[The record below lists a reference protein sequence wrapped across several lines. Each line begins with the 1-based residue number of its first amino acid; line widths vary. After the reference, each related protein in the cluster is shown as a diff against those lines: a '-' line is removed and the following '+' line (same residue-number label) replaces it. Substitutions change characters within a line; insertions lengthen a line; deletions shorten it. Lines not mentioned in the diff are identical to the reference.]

1 MQYIRTTRAPFALLA
16 LSAALACSPGDDNR
30 ADSAL
35 ATDTALNRDINL
47 AGADTAAQPALTDVP
62 AAPAAGNTPTTT
74 ATRPAATRPTT
85 AASRPSTTTRRPST
99 TASRTATSGS
109 GAATS
114 GSAASGGGSAGASST
129 INAGYTVNAR
139 SNQRVCT
146 NAINVGDTFT
156 ATVYET
162 VSGTGTASI
171 PNGATVTLRVT
182 QVSRGENVRDD
193 AVLATDV
200 QSITING
207 RTYTPDA
214 TVTYANVDQQR
225 ASSRGNDAKKV
236 IGGAVIGA
244 VAGQV
249 LGKDTRS
256 TVTGAAAGAAA
267 GTAAAVATANKT
279 GCINSGARIQF
290 RIDES
295 MVVRS

>member
-1 MQYIRTTRAPFALLA
+1 MQYIRSTRAPFALLA
-16 LSAALACSPGDDNR
+16 LSAVIACSRGDDNR

-47 AGADTAAQPALTDVP
+47 AGADTAAQPQLTDVP
-62 AAPAAGNTPTTT
+62 AT
-74 ATRPAATRPTT
+74 PAATPSTSRP
-85 AASRPSTTTRRPST
+85 AASRPTTSSSRPST
-99 TASRTATSGS
+99 SSSRPSTPSKPSTSSGGSSSSGSSASGS
-109 GAATS
+109 GT
-114 GSAASGGGSAGASST
+114 SAANST
-129 INAGYTVNAR
+129 VNAGYTVNAR
-139 SNQRVCT
+139 SNQKVCT
-146 NAINVGDTFT
+146 NAIKVGDTFT

-214 TVTYANVDQQR
+214 TVTYANVDQVR
-225 ASSRGNDAKKV
+225 ASSKSNDAKKV
-236 IGGAVIGA
+236 IGGAIIGA

-249 LGKDTRS
+249 LGKDTKS

-267 GTAAAVATANKT
+267 GTAAAVATANKN

-295 MVVRS
+295 MIVRSE

>member
-16 LSAALACSPGDDNR
+16 LSAVIACSRGDDNR

-47 AGADTAAQPALTDVP
+47 AGTDTAAQPQLTDVP
-62 AAPAAGNTPTTT
+62 AASSTPTPS
-74 ATRPAATRPTT
+74 ASRPATSRPTT
-85 AASRPSTTTRRPST
+85 SGSRPSTTTSRPST
-99 TASRTATSGS
+99 TTSRPSTSSSGSSSSGSSASGS
-109 GAATS
+109 GSS
-114 GSAASGGGSAGASST
+114 GT
-129 INAGYTVNAR
+129 TTVNAGYTVNAR
-139 SNQRVCT
+139 SNQKVCT
-146 NAINVGDTFT
+146 NTIKVGDTFT

-171 PNGATVTLRVT
+171 PEGATVTLRVT
-182 QVSRGENVRDD
+182 QVSRGENVKDD

-214 TVTYANVDQQR
+214 TVTYANVDQVR
-225 ASSRGNDAKKV
+225 ASSKSNDAKKV
-236 IGGAVIGA
+236 IGGAIIGA

-249 LGKDTRS
+249 LGKDTKS

-267 GTAAAVATANKT
+267 GTGAAIATANKN

-295 MVVRS
+295 MTLRSE

>member
-1 MQYIRTTRAPFALLA
+1 MQYIRSTRAPFALLA
-16 LSAALACSPGDDNR
+16 LSAVVACSNGDNDR
-30 ADSAL
+30 DDSAL
-35 ATDTALNRDINL
+35 ATDTAALNRDINL

-62 AAPAAGNTPTTT
+62 AAGAGTTPSTS
-74 ATRPAATRPTT
+74 ASRPAASRPTT
-85 AASRPSTTTRRPST
+85 SGSRPSTTTSRPST
-99 TASRTATSGS
+99 SASRPTTSS
-109 GAATS
+109 GGASS
-114 GSAASGGGSAGASST
+114 GSASSGTSESGRT

-139 SNQRVCT
+139 SNQKVCT
-146 NAINVGDTFT
+146 NTIKVGDTFT

-171 PNGATVTLRVT
+171 PEGATVTLRVT
-182 QVSRGENVRDD
+182 RVERGENINDD

-207 RTYTPDA
+207 RTYTPSS
-214 TVTYANVDQQR
+214 TVTYAKVDQER

-267 GTAAAVATANKT
+267 GTAAAVATANRI
-279 GCINSGARIQF
+279 GCIASGARIQV
-290 RIDES
+290 RVDES

>member
-1 MQYIRTTRAPFALLA
+1 MQYIRSTRAPIALLA
-16 LSAALACSPGDDNR
+16 LSTVIACAGGDNG

-62 AAPAAGNTPTTT
+62 AAGAGTTPSTSASQPAAS
-74 ATRPAATRPTT
+74 RPTT
-85 AASRPSTTTRRPST
+85 SASRPSTTTRRPST
-99 TASRTATSGS
+99 TPSRPATSSGGSSASGSSASGS
-109 GAATS
+109 GST
-114 GSAASGGGSAGASST
+114 GSSST

-207 RTYTPDA
+207 RTYTPSA
-214 TVTYANVDQQR
+214 TVTFANVDQER

-267 GTAAAVATANKT
+267 GTAAAVATANKN

>member
-1 MQYIRTTRAPFALLA
+1 MQYIRSTRAPIALLA
-16 LSAALACSPGDDNR
+16 LSAAIACSNGDDR

-62 AAPAAGNTPTTT
+62 AAGAGTTPSTS
-74 ATRPAATRPTT
+74 APRPAATRPTT
-85 AASRPSTTTRRPST
+85 SASRPSTTTSRPST
-99 TASRTATSGS
+99 TTTRPSTSSSGS
-109 GAATS
+109 SSS
-114 GSAASGGGSAGASST
+114 GSTGASST

-139 SNQRVCT
+139 SDRKVCT
-146 NAINVGDTFT
+146 NTINVGDTFT
-156 ATVYET
+156 ATVYEGT
-162 VSGTGTASI
+162 GTGTASI
-171 PNGATVTLRVT
+171 PAGATVTLRVT
-182 QVSRGENVRDD
+182 QVSKGENVRDD
-193 AVLATDV
+193 AVLATTV

-207 RTYTPDA
+207 RTYTPSA

-267 GTAAAVATANKT
+267 GTAAAVATADKI
-279 GCINSGARIQF
+279 GCINTGARITF

>member
-1 MQYIRTTRAPFALLA
+1 MQYIRSTRAPIALLA
-16 LSAALACSPGDDNR
+16 LSAAIACSTGDDDR

-35 ATDTALNRDINL
+35 ATDTALSRDINL
-47 AGADTAAQPALTDVP
+47 AGTDTAAQPALTDVP
-62 AAPAAGNTPTTT
+62 AAGTTPAPST
-74 ATRPAATRPTT
+74 TRPAASRPTT
-85 AASRPSTTTRRPST
+85 SGSRPSTTTSRPST
-99 TASRTATSGS
+99 TTSRPSTSSGSSASGS
-109 GAATS
+109 GSS
-114 GSAASGGGSAGASST
+114 GSSST

-139 SNQRVCT
+139 SNQRVCSNT
-146 NAINVGDTFT
+146 IKVGDTFT

-214 TVTYANVDQQR
+214 TVTYANVDQER
-225 ASSRGNDAKKV
+225 ASSKGNDAKKV

-267 GTAAAVATANKT
+267 GTAAAVATANRN

-295 MVVRS
+295 MIVRS

>member
-1 MQYIRTTRAPFALLA
+1 MQYIRSTRAPFALLA
-16 LSAALACSPGDDNR
+16 LSAVLACSRGDDNR

-47 AGADTAAQPALTDVP
+47 AGTDTAAQPQLTDVP
-62 AAPAAGNTPTTT
+62 ATPAPTPS
-74 ATRPAATRPTT
+74 
-85 AASRPSTTTRRPST
+85 ASRPATSRPST
-99 TASRTATSGS
+99 TASRPSTSTTRPRTPSTPSSGGSSSSGSSASGS
-109 GAATS
+109 GAS
-114 GSAASGGGSAGASST
+114 GTSST

-139 SNQRVCT
+139 SNQKVCT
-146 NAINVGDTFT
+146 NTIKVGDTFT
-156 ATVYET
+156 ATVYEV

-171 PNGATVTLRVT
+171 PEGATVTLRVT
-182 QVSRGENVRDD
+182 QIKRGENINDD

-200 QSITING
+200 QSITMNG

-214 TVTYANVDQQR
+214 TVTYAKVDQER
-225 ASSRGNDAKKV
+225 ASSKGNDAKKV
-236 IGGAVIGA
+236 IGGAIIGA

-267 GTAAAVATANKT
+267 GTGAAVATANYN
-279 GCINSGARIQF
+279 GCIATGARIQF

-295 MVVRS
+295 MTVRS

>member
-1 MQYIRTTRAPFALLA
+1 MQYIRSTRAPFALLA
-16 LSAALACSPGDDNR
+16 LSAVIACSRGDDNR

-47 AGADTAAQPALTDVP
+47 AGADTAAQPQLTDVP
-62 AAPAAGNTPTTT
+62 AT
-74 ATRPAATRPTT
+74 PAATPSTSRP
-85 AASRPSTTTRRPST
+85 AASRPTTSSSRPST
-99 TASRTATSGS
+99 SSSRPSTPSKPSTSSGGSSSSGSSASGS
-109 GAATS
+109 GT
-114 GSAASGGGSAGASST
+114 SAANST
-129 INAGYTVNAR
+129 VNAGYTVNAR
-139 SNQRVCT
+139 SNQKVCT
-146 NAINVGDTFT
+146 NAIKVGDTFT

-214 TVTYANVDQQR
+214 TVTYANVDQER
-225 ASSRGNDAKKV
+225 ASSKGNDAKKV
-236 IGGAVIGA
+236 IGGAIIGA

-249 LGKDTRS
+249 LGKDTKS

-267 GTAAAVATANKT
+267 GTAAAVATANKN

-295 MVVRS
+295 MIVRSE

>member
-16 LSAALACSPGDDNR
+16 LSAVIACSRGDDNR

-47 AGADTAAQPALTDVP
+47 AGTDTAAQPQLTDVP
-62 AAPAAGNTPTTT
+62 AAAAPTPS
-74 ATRPAATRPTT
+74 ATRPATSRPTT
-85 AASRPSTTTRRPST
+85 SSSRPSTTTSRPST
-99 TASRTATSGS
+99 SSSRPSTSGS
-109 GAATS
+109 GSSSSGSSASGSGSS
-114 GSAASGGGSAGASST
+114 GSAT

-139 SNQRVCT
+139 SNQKVCT

-171 PNGATVTLRVT
+171 PEGATVTLRVT
-182 QVSRGENVRDD
+182 QVSRGENVKDD

-214 TVTYANVDQQR
+214 TVTYANVDQVR
-225 ASSRGNDAKKV
+225 ASSKGNDAKKV

-267 GTAAAVATANKT
+267 GTAAAVATANKN

-290 RIDES
+290 RIDEP
-295 MVVRS
+295 MTVRSE

>member
-1 MQYIRTTRAPFALLA
+1 MQYIRSTRAPIALLA
-16 LSAALACSPGDDNR
+16 LTAVVACSRGDDNR

-47 AGADTAAQPALTDVP
+47 AGTDTAAQPQLTDVP
-62 AAPAAGNTPTTT
+62 SQPAAPAP
-74 ATRPAATRPTT
+74 ATSRPTT
-85 AASRPSTTTRRPST
+85 SSSRPSTSTSRPST
-99 TASRTATSGS
+99 PSRPSTSSSGS
-109 GAATS
+109 SSS
-114 GSAASGGGSAGASST
+114 GSSSSGSSSSGSTAT

-139 SNQRVCT
+139 SNQKVCT

-162 VSGTGTASI
+162 VTGTGTASI
-171 PNGATVTLRVT
+171 PEGATVTLRVT
-182 QVSRGENVRDD
+182 QVKRGENINDD
-193 AVLATDV
+193 PVLATDV

-207 RTYTPDA
+207 RTYTPGS
-214 TVTYANVDQQR
+214 TVTYAKIDKER

-249 LGKDTRS
+249 LGKDTRG

-267 GTAAAVATANKT
+267 GTAAAVATANYN
-279 GCINSGARIQF
+279 GCIASGSRITV

-295 MVVRS
+295 MTVRS

>member
-1 MQYIRTTRAPFALLA
+1 MQYIRTSRVPFALLA
-16 LSAALACSPGDDNR
+16 LTAVFACSKGDNR
-30 ADSAL
+30 SDSAL

-47 AGADTAAQPALTDVP
+47 AGADTAAQPQLTDVP
-62 AAPAAGNTPTTT
+62 AAT
-74 ATRPAATRPTT
+74 APRPAATRPTT
-85 AASRPSTTTRRPST
+85 SASRPSTTTTRPAT
-99 TASRTATSGS
+99 TTSRPTTSSSGS
-109 GAATS
+109 SAS
-114 GSAASGGGSAGASST
+114 GSSASGSSSSGSTAT

-139 SNQRVCT
+139 SNQKVCT

-162 VSGTGTASI
+162 VSGTGTGSI
-171 PNGATVTLRVT
+171 PEGATVTLRVT
-182 QVSRGENVRDD
+182 QVSRGENVKDD

-207 RTYTPDA
+207 RTYTPSA
-214 TVTYANVDQQR
+214 TVTYANVDQVR
-225 ASSRGNDAKKV
+225 ASSKSNDAKKV
-236 IGGAVIGA
+236 IGGAIIGA

-267 GTAAAVATANKT
+267 GTGAAIATANKN
-279 GCINSGARIQF
+279 GCINAGARIQF

-295 MVVRS
+295 MSVRS